1 MVRGG
6 DRSLPTS
13 KDVAALAGVS
23 QSTVSYVLSGKRS
36 ISPETRQRVE
46 AAIAE
51 LTYQPNAGARALRG
65 RRTNV
70 IALVV
75 GLSGHTDVPDTIPY
89 IDTVVDEARQRDFDV
104 ILVTTADGPEEL
116 TRLARRSICDAI
128 VLMDIQRHD
137 DRLATAANLGV
148 PVVLIGTSEDNHGL
162 NSVDY
167 DARSGAE
174 LLVAELADTGH
185 RHAVL
190 IAEKPKVEREFFFAD
205 EFHRG
210 IARTAKASG
219 LELEVVRRSGP
230 GWSGVSGMA
239 DQLFCHAGD
248 GLGLIARTPNVIGW
262 VLQLAALRQLVP
274 GKDFSL
280 IGQCPDD
287 TAVAYS
293 TPVTNVSTEPR
304 SVSRQ
309 ALSILFDQ
317 AGRSRTCGFATSV
330 SVTGTVTGSA
340 STGSGATPSRITGA
354 CSPRLPCGS
363 FPRN

>member
-75 GLSGHTDVPDTIPY
+75 RLSGHTDVPDTIPY
-89 IDTVVDEARQRDFDV
+89 VDTVVDEARRRDFDV
-104 ILVTTADGPEEL
+104 ILVTTGEGPEEL

-128 VLMDIQRHD
+128 VLMDIRRKD
-137 DRLATAANLGV
+137 DRPATAAELGV
-148 PVVLIGTSEDNHGL
+148 PVVLIGTAQDNHGL

-167 DARSGAE
+167 DARQAGE
-174 LLVAELADTGH
+174 LLVAELVDTGH

-190 IAEKPKVEREFFFAD
+190 IAEKSKVEREFFFAG

-219 LELEVVRRSGP
+219 LDLEVLHRSGP
-230 GWSGVSGMA
+230 GWGAISGMA
-239 DQLFCHAGD
+239 DQLFRDAGS
-248 GLGLIARTPNVIGW
+248 GLGIIARTPNVIGW
-262 VLQLAALRQLVP
+262 VLQLAALRGLVP

-280 IGQCPDD
+280 IGQCTDE
-287 TAVAYS
+287 TAVTYS

-304 SVSRQ
+304 RVSKL
-309 ALSILFDQ
+309 ATSILFDQ
-317 AGRSRTCGFATSV
+317 LDGVLEATGKHYV
-330 SVTGTVTGSA
+330 IEPRPVTRRA
-340 STGSGATPSRITGA
+340 STADFS
-354 CSPRLPCGS
+354 
-363 FPRN
+363 